1 MKKKPIRDRE
11 GFRKKIMAMSEEKL
25 LCLEASLVD
34 HVDRLNDDVDYGIE
48 LLSDIDD
55 RLQFLEGINFDNITR
70 TDKRKSL
77 DEQ

>member
-1 MKKKPIRDRE
+1 MKKKPILDRE
-11 GFRKKIMAMSEEKL
+11 GFRKKIMNMTEEKL

-70 TDKRKSL
+70 TDKRKSF

>member
-70 TDKRKSL
+70 TDKRKSF

>member
-70 TDKRKSL
+70 TDKRKSF
-77 DEQ
+77 DE